1 MKRNNLTTAVIAG
14 LAGVAGVASI
24 SNAVNINND
33 GLGQVLIYPYYTVNN
48 GYNTIMTVVN
58 TTDQAKAVKVRFM
71 EGKNTQEVLDFN
83 LYLSAYDVWTAAL
96 AKDGTDVR
104 LITADTS
111 CTAPSPINGQ
121 VFLPFQYA
129 GDAVGEDGVRKFEGH
144 FEIIEMGPI
153 VDPVTTGNVTHVGG
167 TPPGCA
173 TVSDNWA
180 VGSGVW
186 DLNQAAADAVLGAPT
201 GGLFG
206 TASLIN
212 VTEGTD
218 VSYDAVAL
226 EDFTNLVNHSSPGDL
241 LPSIAQANPQVSTV
255 IVNGTVVTTN
265 WAANTNAIS
274 PADPVS
280 ALFMHDRVYNEY
292 TVESVINADT
302 EWVVTFPTK
311 RFYVN
316 PGPLAPF
323 TTDFTENGACEA
335 FGTRYWDRE
344 EGEPNQPPGTTPVSP
359 LPPPDQPQTPVFC
372 WEANVLSFTHDDAPT
387 GPSNILGSNHNY
399 WYSLGS
405 NFNAGWVELSFA
417 QSKLYDLNANGTP
430 DPGEQQYMGLPV
442 TGFSV
447 QKYVNHNVGGGI
459 LANYAGL
466 FQHKYRTVVNS
477 L

>member
-24 SNAVNINND
+24 SNAVDINND

-83 LYLSAYDVWTAAL
+83 LYLSAYDVWTAVL
-96 AKDGTDVR
+96 VKSGTDVQ
-104 LITADTS
+104 LITNDTS
-111 CTAPSPINGQ
+111 CTAPSNISGQ
-121 VFLPFQYA
+121 VFLPYQYQ

-153 VDPVTTGNVTHVGG
+153 VDPVTIGNVTHVAG

-173 TVSDNWA
+173 TVSANWA
-180 VGSGVW
+180 SGTGAW
-186 DLNQAAADAVLGAPT
+186 ALDQPLADSVLGQPS

-212 VTEGTD
+212 VPEGVD
-218 VSYDAVAL
+218 VGYDAVAL
-226 EDFTNLVNHSSPGDL
+226 EDFTDLVNHSSPGDL
-241 LPSIAQANPQVSTV
+241 IPSLAQANPPVSTV

-265 WAANTNAIS
+265 WLVNLDPDANS
-274 PADPVS
+274 ADPVS
-280 ALFMHDRVYNEY
+280 ALFMHDRIYNEY
-292 TVESVINADT
+292 TVEAAINADT

-316 PGPLAPF
+316 PGPIAPF
-323 TTDFTENGACEA
+323 TTNFGENGACEP

-359 LPPPDQPQTPVFC
+359 LPPPDQPQVPVFC
-372 WEANVLSFTHDDAPT
+372 WEANVLSFTHDDAPA

-399 WYSLGS
+399 WYTLGAG
-405 NFNAGWVELSFA
+405 FDAGWVELSFA
-417 QSKLYDLNANGTP
+417 QTKTFTDGAIT
-430 DPGEQQYMGLPV
+430 QQYLGLPV
-442 TGFSV
+442 TGFAV
-447 QKYVNHNVGGGI
+447 QRYVNGNLGGGT